1 MFIKKSTFPKMRN
14 WLFFGDR
21 KCSLAPKRCRFY
33 RGQAFA
39 ESLCFMSGFLLH
51 MHEWLYNLYASAQ
64 VLSLIP
70 FDCPLEV
77 KQQC

>member
-39 ESLCFMSGFLLH
+39 ESLCFMSSAFYCTCMSGYITSMLL
-51 MHEWLYNLYASAQ
+51 LKYF
-64 VLSLIP
+64 P
-70 FDCPLEV
+70 
-77 KQQC
+77 